1 MLVIALVAEKWFGI
15 PQPSANNLVHT
26 TEEIMQIIFLYAG
39 RDAALVA
46 ITRSDFFHFA
56 ELSQGSRSLGLATKI
71 LGISCQDLTTQ
82 GWDVFME

>member
-1 MLVIALVAEKWFGI
+1 
-15 PQPSANNLVHT
+15 
-26 TEEIMQIIFLYAG
+26 MQVIFLYVG

-56 ELSQGSRSLGLATKI
+56 ELSQESRSLGLATKI

-82 GWDVFME
+82 G